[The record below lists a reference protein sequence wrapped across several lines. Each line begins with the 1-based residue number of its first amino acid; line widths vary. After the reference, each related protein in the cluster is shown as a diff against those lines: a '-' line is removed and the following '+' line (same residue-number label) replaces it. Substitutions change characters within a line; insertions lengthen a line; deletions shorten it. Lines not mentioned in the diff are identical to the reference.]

1 MGITAARETL
11 DAALGQKVQTAGGMA
26 LNHARSGAKR
36 TGDDGLLYLR
46 QGPAPIPVPTRAINF
61 WQLDQNV
68 GATFEPSSGSAR
80 PRGQTFVPIAAEGDP
95 L

>member
-26 LNHARSGAKR
+26 LNHARSAAKR
-36 TGDDGLLYLR
+36 TGGDGLLYLR
-46 QGPAPIPVPTRAINF
+46 RGPAPIACPDPR
-61 WQLDQNV
+61 DQI
-68 GATFEPSSGSAR
+68 F
-80 PRGQTFVPIAAEGDP
+80 AAKSKRWCD